1 MVQSLRVLR
10 IARST
15 AVKASRVAPQMLRCQ
30 IVSAPEEIRDQ
41 VRNLTRMQLIRIC
54 AA

>member
-15 AVKASRVAPQMLRCQ
+15 AVKARRVALQMLRCQ